1 MSTATRP
8 VEAPSDLRARF
19 HQVRRFTEGL
29 AAPLSA
35 EDQTVQTM
43 PDVSPTKW
51 HRAHTTWFF
60 ETFVLGPHRLGYEVV
75 DPAYAFLFN
84 SYYEAV
90 GPRHA
95 RPQRGL
101 LTRPGV
107 AEIADYR
114 RRVDEAMDAFLDGE
128 PDPAVAGLVELGLH
142 HEQQHDELLLMDIKH
157 VLASNPLHPA
167 YAEDDARGGPVTTP
181 DAGWIEHPGGIARVG
196 HDGDGFA
203 FDNEGPRHEVL
214 LQPFAVGSALVTAG
228 DWLAFIE
235 AAGYHEPALWMSDGW
250 ATVQSEGW
258 QAPAYWTHGDDGWT
272 VQTLT
277 GPRPVDPAEP
287 VVHVSWYEA
296 DAFARW
302 AGCRLPSEAEWEVA
316 AAAVV
321 AGSGGDGTEGS
332 DDVLGVGSWALHPRA
347 GGSQWCGGVWQWT
360 SSPYA
365 PYPGFRP
372 AAGAVGE
379 YNGKFMVN
387 QLVLRGGAC
396 ITPSGHT
403 RLTYRNFFYPAS
415 RWPFCGLRLAAD
427 R

>member
-1 MSTATRP
+1 MSTATRS
-8 VEAPSDLRARF
+8 VAARTDLRARF
-19 HQVRRFTEGL
+19 HDVRRFTERL

-60 ETFVLGPHRLGYEVV
+60 ETFVLGRHRSGYEAV

-84 SYYEAV
+84 SYYEGV

-101 LTRPGV
+101 LTRPGI

-114 RRVDEAMDAFLDGE
+114 RRVDAAMDAFLDDE
-128 PDPAVAGLVELGLH
+128 PADDVAWLIELGVN
-142 HEQQHDELLLMDIKH
+142 HEQQHQELLLMDIKH
-157 VLASNPLHPA
+157 VLATSPLRPA
-167 YAEDDARGGPVTTP
+167 YADGDQRAGAGRLASGGDRSP
-181 DAGWIEHPGGIARVG
+181 GWIEHPGGIVRVG
-196 HDGDGFA
+196 HDGEGFA
-203 FDNEGPRHEVL
+203 FDNEGPRHDVL
-214 LQPFAVGSALVTAG
+214 LQPFALRAALVTAG
-228 DWLAFIE
+228 DWLEFIE
-235 AAGYHEPALWMSDGW
+235 AGGYHEAGLWMSDGW
-250 ATVQSEGW
+250 ATVQSEEW
-258 QAPAYWTHGDDGWT
+258 RAPAYWARGDDGWS

-277 GPRPVDPAEP
+277 GPRPVDPSEP

-302 AGCRLPSEAEWEVA
+302 AGCRLPSEAEWEATVA
-316 AAAVV
+316 
-321 AGSGGDGTEGS
+321 SLPS
-332 DDVLGVGSWALHPRA
+332 DDSLGADSWGLHPRA
-347 GGSQWCGGVWQWT
+347 GGGQWCGEVWQWT
-360 SSPYA
+360 SSAYA

-387 QLVLRGGAC
+387 QQVLRGGAC
-396 ITPSGHT
+396 VTPPGHT
-403 RLTYRNFFYPAS
+403 RSTYRNFFYPAS
-415 RWPFCGLRLAAD
+415 RWAFSGLRLAVD